1 MAESDKPPVEPTSPP
16 PPAAAPADTSSS
28 APAEPAI
35 GGNSDVFSD
44 DEFSLDNVDEILKDA
59 DPEFLN
65 ELSAISAD
73 KNISI
78 AEIEIDDRPP
88 LKVRVK
94 AFLWSTSK
102 RVSNRLRDT
111 GIIIYRRGWKFLKAN
126 AFRVRDLLKALLGWI
141 GGLLAAFKRL
151 SGKMKLFFV
160 GLVLVAGGLTGAF
173 YWLAKTRW
181 LFNARDLFVTSMAS
195 RAQEKFEYDDTVET
209 EPFYDNIRSTPNVL
223 MIQKSIVNIRSSVSS
238 GENPMAAFELFIEGF
253 NPEVVAEIK
262 AREGF
267 FRDLIHRTV
276 AKFSYDEIESVEGK
290 KELLG
295 VVRKELNSVVRQGQ
309 VKVVRFKTIILKP

>member
-1 MAESDKPPVEPTSPP
+1 MTASDKPPVEPTSPP
-16 PPAAAPADTSSS
+16 PPSPGANAPGP

-44 DEFSLDNVDEILKDA
+44 DEFSLANVDEILQGA
-59 DPEFLN
+59 DPAFLT
-65 ELSAISAD
+65 ELNAISAD

-88 LKVRVK
+88 LKVRIK

-111 GIIIYRRGWKFLKAN
+111 GIIVYRKGWKFLKGN
-126 AFRVRDLLKALLGWI
+126 ALRARDAGKSFGATVGGW
-141 GGLLAAFKRL
+141 LAAFRQL
-151 SGKMKLFFV
+151 ALKMKLLFV
-160 GLVLVAGGLTGAF
+160 ALVLVAGGLLGTF
-173 YWLAKTRW
+173 YWQAKTRW
-181 LFNARDLFVTSMAS
+181 LFNAHDLFVTSMAS

-223 MIQKSIVNIRSSVSS
+223 LIQKSIVNIRASASS

-262 AREGF
+262 VREGF
-267 FRDLIHRTV
+267 FRDLIHGTV
-276 AKFSYDEIESVEGK
+276 AKFTYDEIESVDGK
-290 KELLG
+290 RELLG
-295 VVRKELNSVVRQGQ
+295 VIRKELNSVVRQGQ